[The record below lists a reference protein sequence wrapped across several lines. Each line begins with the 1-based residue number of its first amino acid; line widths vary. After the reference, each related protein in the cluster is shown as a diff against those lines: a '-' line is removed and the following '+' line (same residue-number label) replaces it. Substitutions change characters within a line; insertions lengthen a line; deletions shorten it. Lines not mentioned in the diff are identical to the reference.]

1 VRALLPAAS
10 FRDSGEKC
18 GLRSNNRDR
27 RSAPPVVAGQYLMVA
42 AVRRQITA
50 NVVIDIVY
58 REPILSSSK
67 GSRCGCPIGF
77 AGDEV

>member
-1 VRALLPAAS
+1 
-10 FRDSGEKC
+10 
-18 GLRSNNRDR
+18 
-27 RSAPPVVAGQYLMVA
+27 MVA